1 MNPDVLRHLRVHGI
15 SISTRL
21 LKVVGR
27 NVDPIRVRQEF
38 EMVGIGLSQCERY
51 AAEVVVMAARGNQDT
66 GLPQQPIV
74 EWDCGVEAAHPYGG
88 HVTGELHGLLSK

>member
-51 AAEVVVMAARGNQDT
+51 AAEVVVMAARETRTPVCPSN
-66 GLPQQPIV
+66 P
-74 EWDCGVEAAHPYGG
+74 
-88 HVTGELHGLLSK
+88 S